1 MSNSVGQATPPKSR
15 RAKLHL
21 LVGYLIALA
30 CLVWVFHDIHP
41 GRFFRS
47 IGRIDWP
54 LAALGVLIEAVSYIV
69 MGVRWRIL
77 LKPEAPV
84 SALRTVQA
92 IYCGLFLNQI
102 LPLRV
107 GELGRGFLV
116 SHWSGLNFLSVLP
129 SMALERFFEAFWMA
143 SGLGA
148 LALVVP
154 LPRNLIR
161 GGKTF
166 GAIIVGLAVVL
177 MVLILRRPG
186 GDRSPS
192 LSPAPGRLR
201 SFGMTFLW
209 ELRTGLRE
217 IGLGRRFFL
226 AFGLTLI
233 VLCLWALPFWT
244 IMRACGIQEPLLV
257 GFAVWLLTHL
267 GIALPNS
274 PGNVGSYQVFCV
286 LALLLFGVDKTA
298 ASSFSITVFVL
309 VSIPQVV
316 LGAIALAR
324 SGMTMA
330 ALSEKAKEFRRQV
343 LTPTATPLTPDQG
356 PKLQEAVPPDGPAG
370 APSAPDEGS
379 AD

>member
-1 MSNSVGQATPPKSR
+1 MSNAVGQPKNPKSR
-15 RAKLHL
+15 RMKLNL
-21 LVGYLIALA
+21 LAGYIIGLG

-47 IGRIDWP
+47 LGGINWP
-54 LAALGVLIEAVSYIV
+54 LAALGVLIEAASYFV

-77 LKPEAPV
+77 LKPEAPL
-84 SALRTVQA
+84 SALRTAQA

-116 SHWSGLNFLSVLP
+116 SHWAGLNFLSVLP

-148 LALVVP
+148 LALFVP

-161 GGKTF
+161 GGKIL
-166 GAIIVGLAVVL
+166 GAVIVGLAVLL
-177 MVLILRRPG
+177 MVLILRKPG
-186 GDRSPS
+186 PDRSPS
-192 LSPAPGRLR
+192 LRRSPGRLR
-201 SFGMTFLW
+201 RVARIFLS
-209 ELRTGLRE
+209 ELRTEFRE
-217 IGLGRRFFL
+217 IGFGRRFFL
-226 AFGLTLI
+226 AFGLTLV

-244 IMRACGIQEPLLV
+244 IMRACGIREPLLV
-257 GFAVWLLTHL
+257 GFAVWLITHL

-274 PGNVGSYQVFCV
+274 PGNVGSYQFFCV

-309 VSIPQVV
+309 VSLPQIV
-316 LGAIALAR
+316 LGAVALAR
-324 SGMTMA
+324 SGMTMS
-330 ALSEKAKEFRRQV
+330 ALSEKAKQFRRHV
-343 LTPTATPLTPDQG
+343 FASSDTPPDAPLAPDQG
-356 PKLQEAVPPDGPAG
+356 PTAPDP
-370 APSAPDEGS
+370 APSDPPASGGS
-379 AD
+379 D

>member
-1 MSNSVGQATPPKSR
+1 MSIAVSPPKTSKSR

-21 LVGYLIALA
+21 LVGYLIGLA

-47 IGRIDWP
+47 IGGINWP
-54 LAALGVLIEAVSYIV
+54 LAALGILIEAVSYFV

-84 SALRTVQA
+84 SALRTAQA

-102 LPLRV
+102 LPLRL
-107 GELGRGFLV
+107 GEVGRGLLV

-148 LALVVP
+148 LALFVP
-154 LPRNLIR
+154 LPRNLIQ

-166 GAIIVGLAVVL
+166 GAVIVGLAVGL
-177 MVLILRRPG
+177 LVLILRKPG
-186 GDRSPS
+186 SDRSPS
-192 LSPAPGRLR
+192 LLRAPGRLR
-201 SFGMTFLW
+201 RFARIFLW
-209 ELRTGLRE
+209 ELRTELRE
-217 IGLGRRFFL
+217 IGLKRRFFL
-226 AFGLTLI
+226 AFGLTLV

-244 IMRACGIQEPLLV
+244 IMRACGIREPLLV

-274 PGNVGSYQVFCV
+274 PGNIGSYQFFCV

-298 ASSFSITVFVL
+298 ASSFSVTVFIL
-309 VSIPQVV
+309 VSIPQVAI
-316 LGAIALAR
+316 GAVSLAK
-324 SGMTMA
+324 SGMTIST
-330 ALSEKAKEFRRQV
+330 LSEKVSSFRSHVFARTEP
-343 LTPTATPLTPDQG
+343 LPEAPLATRSEGDATT
-356 PKLQEAVPPDGPAG
+356 
-370 APSAPDEGS
+370 APDPGR